1 MPEVLKEQPETVGEY
16 SCWLS
21 RHQKSVPTA
30 RGLLRGFL
38 SDHAGGEL
46 FADHSGLV
54 LGELVTNA
62 VQHARTPS
70 DRLLFVRF
78 ALSADDLRIEVHD
91 ADSRRPV
98 LRRVGGDEE
107 CGRGLWLVSEL
118 ALRWGCRPRAGG
130 VGKAVW
136 AVLGPPS
143 GDAS

>member
-1 MPEVLKEQPETVGEY
+1 MSETLKIPPSAVGEY

-21 RHQKSVPTA
+21 RHHKSVPTA

-38 SDHAGGEL
+38 SDHSGGEL
-46 FADHSGLV
+46 FCDHSGLV

-91 ADSRRPV
+91 ADPRQPV

-130 VGKAVW
+130 AGKAVW
-136 AVLGPPS
+136 AVLGPQS
-143 GDAS
+143 GAAA

>member
-1 MPEVLKEQPETVGEY
+1 MSETLKIPPPVAGEY

-38 SDHAGGEL
+38 SDHQGGEL
-46 FADHSGLV
+46 FFDYSGLV

-91 ADSRRPV
+91 ADSRQPV
-98 LRRVGGDEE
+98 LRRVNGDEE

-118 ALRWGCRPRAGG
+118 ALQWGCRPCAGG

-136 AVLGPPS
+136 AVLGPQS
-143 GDAS
+143 GAAA